1 MNGQGTGKIRKSAR
15 KRALIRNETGRR
27 SRARGGVII
36 FFLAVMALAASTGW
50 TADNAMAGEVKNGGT
65 LNVGFNVDIRGFD
78 IMKTRYIGPSGASA
92 LNLVEEKLFN
102 LNDDGSLEPVLG
114 LAAEI
119 SPDGKTWTVSLRQGV
134 TFHDGTAFNADAV
147 VHHWNRVLSPKRK
160 FKLLLFGDP
169 IDSVERVDAYTVRF
183 HLRLPWAGF
192 KGILSSPRSFESYIP
207 SPKAVE
213 ADTQNLA
220 PVGTG
225 PFMYKERNPGSFVVV
240 KNPDYWQKGKPAL
253 DRVCFKALPD
263 HQARYAALKAG
274 EVDLIWTDRGN
285 HILDAKKDPS
295 LTVHQ
300 DSGSGA
306 ETIYLNLSS
315 PPLDNPLVRQAL
327 SHGWN
332 QAQYVKM
339 VYRDTIPVTHH
350 LYGEGF
356 GCEEAGYRAYD
367 PEKAKKLLAEYGKPV
382 ELEFLH
388 SNTLRGRE
396 TGQIVQQLYK
406 KIGVTI
412 KLKSVDILTL
422 FRTVQSSEYQISGY
436 RNMDFPDP
444 DPPLYVVFHSTSP
457 INFMHYKSAEM
468 DRLLDVQRTEADPAA
483 RKRALCDIARLIN
496 KDAPMLYRG
505 GHTFYSIS
513 KSSVKGV
520 GSMKNAIVRVNDV
533 WME

>member
-1 MNGQGTGKIRKSAR
+1 M
-15 KRALIRNETGRR
+15 
-27 SRARGGVII
+27 II
-36 FFLAVMALAASTGW
+36 FFLAMMTMGAPRGW
-50 TADNAMAGEVKNGGT
+50 MADNAMAGEVKKGGA
-65 LNVGFNVDIRGFD
+65 LNVGFESPPNGFD
-78 IMKTRYIGPSGASA
+78 ILKTRFAGPQTASA

-114 LAAEI
+114 LGAEI

-147 VHHWNRVLSPKRK
+147 LHHWKRVLSPKRP
-160 FKLLLFGDP
+160 FKVLLYKDP
-169 IDSVERVDAYTVRF
+169 VDSVEKLDDYTVRF

-192 KGILSSPRSFESYIP
+192 KGILSSPRSLESYIP
-207 SPKAVE
+207 SPKAVD
-213 ADTQNLA
+213 ADVQNLA

-225 PFMYKERNPGSFVVV
+225 PFMFLEKKPDSFVFV
-240 KNPDYWQKGKPAL
+240 KNPNYWKKGTPAL
-253 DRVCFKALPD
+253 DRIHIKVFPD
-263 HQARYAALKAG
+263 HQTRYAALKAG
-274 EVDLIWTDRGN
+274 ELDVVWTDRGT

-300 DSGSGA
+300 GAGSGA

-382 ELEFLH
+382 ELEYLH
-388 SNTLRGRE
+388 SNSLRGRE

-412 KLKSVDILTL
+412 KLKSVDIVTL
-422 FRTVQSSEYQISGY
+422 FSTVWSG
-436 RNMDFPDP
+436 
-444 DPPLYVVFHSTSP
+444 
-457 INFMHYKSAEM
+457 
-468 DRLLDVQRTEADPAA
+468 
-483 RKRALCDIARLIN
+483 
-496 KDAPMLYRG
+496 
-505 GHTFYSIS
+505 
-513 KSSVKGV
+513 
-520 GSMKNAIVRVNDV
+520 
-533 WME
+533 